1 MGLHC
6 IVKGVTFIMKKSK
19 KIFGNVLK
27 AICIFQ
33 YIATC
38 IHCVLICYVNSFTT
52 YYVVKYF
59 GKLSSYRSQSWYF
72 AFRDEGA
79 FYYWVSSFFGIIAAL
94 ILAAFLFA
102 KKEKLNALIL
112 AVSSLLHIVVSFA
125 AFDKPFDFD
134 LFAWW
139 VCIVLA
145 IASIAFMLYSV
156 LPRKNS
162 PGIMKRRVKVQA

>member
-1 MGLHC
+1 
-6 IVKGVTFIMKKSK
+6 MKNSK
-19 KIFGNVLK
+19 RILGNILK

-38 IHCVLICYVNSFTT
+38 IHCVLLCYVNSCTT

-59 GKLSSYRSQSWYF
+59 GQLSSYHSPSWECYF
-72 AFRDEGA
+72 TDEGV
-79 FYYWVSSFFGIIAAL
+79 FYYCVPSFFGIIAAL

-112 AVSSLLHIVVSFA
+112 AVGSLLHIVVFFA
-125 AFDKPFDFD
+125 AFDKPFDFG

-162 PGIMKRRVKVQA
+162 PGIMEKK